1 MATDA
6 KVTSLTAVGGVGQIT
21 LAAIAAPPAGME
33 CLAYMQPA
41 KVEFWAASS
50 NNRNS
55 ASKIGES
62 ASGLYTHGGLSA
74 SLTRYYWARA
84 VDNDGNLG
92 AYYPASTTGGVS
104 ATTLTTTPGPNSVGT
119 TELKDDAVTAGKMSV
134 SQLSAITANIG
145 DITAGTVTGITF
157 TGGVFQTAMS
167 GQRILIRGVD
177 NYIKVYG
184 SDGSMKAAIGESTD
198 YNAVIGANRTSA
210 GSTAVFSNAGT
221 GRALATTGQA
231 GLFGDGNRP
240 AVLAAHVLNTG
251 SDSHGIR
258 ASGGPTG
265 DGQGLVGSSDAS
277 GGYAFYAESGTVGPF
292 TGSHPGFILKAAEA
306 VPGDILVDVKV
317 IGRKSIDDTVTE
329 VAASSDPAQRNVI
342 GVLSKRRPFEA
353 DALMNP
359 FTQSKHDAEPSFLRK
374 HLAEKYD
381 LVTINGVGEGQMNV
395 CGLGGDIEAGDFICA
410 SAMLG
415 KGQRQNDE
423 RGDADDTP
431 RRRTVARAR
440 ESVIFSDLSAV
451 KRVAVVYLCG

>member
-21 LAAIAAPPAGME
+21 LAAIAVPPAGME

-41 KVEFWAASS
+41 KVEFWAAST

-55 ASKIGES
+55 ATKIGES

-74 SLTRYYWARA
+74 SVTRYYWARA
-84 VDNDGNLG
+84 VDNDGNVG
-92 AYYPASTTGGVS
+92 AYYPTSATAGVS
-104 ATTLTTTPGPNSVGT
+104 ATTKTTEPPDGSITTPKLADG
-119 TELKDDAVTAGKMSV
+119 AVTDVKVTSMSA
-134 SQLSAITANIG
+134 SKLL
-145 DITAGTVTGITF
+145 AGTIEALISIMGPTI
-157 TGGVFQTAMS
+157 TGGLIQTATSGKRIQMS
-167 GQRILIRGVD
+167 AAD
-177 NYIKVYG
+177 NYMRVYG
-184 SDGSMKAAIGESTD
+184 SDGQLKAAIGESTD
-198 YNAVIGANRTSA
+198 FNSVIGASRTSA
-210 GSTAVFSNAGT
+210 GSTAAFGNPGT

-240 AVLAAHVLNTG
+240 AVLVAHVLNTG

-265 DGQGLVGSSDAS
+265 DGQGVVGSSDAS

-292 TGSHPGFILKAAEA
+292 TGSHPGLILKDAEA
-306 VPGDILVDVKV
+306 SPGDILVDVKV

-329 VAASSDPAQRNVI
+329 VAPSSDLAQRSVI

-359 FTQSKHDAEPSFLRK
+359 FAQSKHDAEPSFLRK
-374 HLAEKYD
+374 RFAEKYD

-395 CGLGGDIEAGDFICA
+395 CGLGGDIEAGDFICT
-410 SAMLG
+410 SSMPG
-415 KGQRQNDE
+415 KGQRQND
-423 RGDADDTP
+423 RDGNVDDVH
-431 RRRTVARAR
+431 RRCTVARAR
-440 ESVIFSDLSAV
+440 ESVKFSDPAAV